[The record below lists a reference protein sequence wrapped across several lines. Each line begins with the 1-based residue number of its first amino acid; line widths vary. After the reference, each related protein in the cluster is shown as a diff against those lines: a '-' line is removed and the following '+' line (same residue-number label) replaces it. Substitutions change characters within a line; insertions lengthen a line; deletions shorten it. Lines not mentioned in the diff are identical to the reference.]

1 MPNRRSLLSALG
13 GSVLTTG
20 CLSGSDETEGAYSA
34 DVDLSEFVL
43 TAEDLDGYSL
53 IETDDLVAAGRGYKR
68 LFKTFS
74 PVAGDGSHDIGSG
87 AAIYGSEQKA
97 QEPVDRYTSRESG
110 GEVDRTTV
118 DGHEVVVWDG
128 ALDVQYLGR
137 ESNLY
142 YFVSGEWDSEDEV
155 RDLTPLMRT
164 MLADIPEL
172 TGPASTT

>member
-1 MPNRRSLLSALG
+1 MPRRRTLLSTLAG
-13 GSVLTTG
+13 TVLATG
-20 CLSGSDETEGAYSA
+20 CLSGSDETEGAYST
-34 DVDLSEFVL
+34 DIDLSEFVL

-53 IETDDLVAAGRGYKR
+53 TDTDDLEAADRGYKR
-68 LFKTFS
+68 LFKTFG

-87 AAIYGSEQKA
+87 AAIYASEQKA
-97 QEPVDRYTSRESG
+97 REPVDRYTNGESG

-118 DGHEVVVWDG
+118 DSHEIVVWDG
-128 ALDVQYLGR
+128 GLEVQYLGS

-164 MLADIPEL
+164 MLDDFPE
-172 TGPASTT
+172 PAGSESTT